1 MNSAQAK
8 QIPLAKILER
18 LGHSPHHEVRGD
30 VWYFSPFRKESEAS
44 FKIDTRQNVWFDYGE
59 GAGGNGLD
67 LINYLHHGRKCTDGS
82 DVSFALGKLTELTGE
97 YSERQDYKTPDL
109 FSRPASTGSP
119 QKSESTLKVVKVR
132 ELRNEALT
140 GYLRERG
147 ISLATTRPYVKEIY
161 YKYGGKNYFALCF
174 ANDSGG
180 YELRNKYF
188 KGVHGSK
195 DISVIR
201 RKNFANQKKNKGEGQ
216 AVTVFEGFM
225 DFLSA
230 LEYHG
235 KPITTPV
242 IVLNSVA
249 MKDRAVEAIKGMEA
263 SKVYLYLDRDNSG
276 RELTGYFQKQL
287 QGITTIDNS
296 DLYAEHKDF
305 NEFLVSSKGQAK
317 SL

>member
-1 MNSAQAK
+1 MNSHQAK
-8 QIPLAKILER
+8 QIPLTKILEQ
-18 LGHSPHHEVRGD
+18 LGYSPHHEARGD

-67 LINYLHHGRKCTDGS
+67 LINYLHYGRKCADGS
-82 DVSFALGKLTELTGE
+82 DVSFVLGKLTELTGE
-97 YSERQDYKTPDL
+97 YSERRDYQTPDL

-119 QKSESTLKVVKVR
+119 QKSESTLEVVRVR

-147 ISLATTRPYVKEIY
+147 ISLATAHPYVKEIY

-195 DISVIR
+195 DISVIG
-201 RKNFANQKKNKGEGQ
+201 RKNFANEKKIDGEQ

-235 KPITTPV
+235 KPVTTPV

-249 MKDRAVEAIKGMEA
+249 MKDRTVEAIKGMEA
-263 SKVYLYLDRDNSG
+263 SKVYLYLDNDVAG
-276 RELTGYFQKQL
+276 RELSGYFQQQL
-287 QGITTIDNS
+287 QDVAIIDNS

-305 NEFLVSSKGQAK
+305 NEFLVSGKKQAK

>member
-1 MNSAQAK
+1 MQ
-8 QIPLAKILER
+8 
-18 LGHSPHHEVRGD
+18 
-30 VWYFSPFRKESEAS
+30 
-44 FKIDTRQNVWFDYGE
+44 
-59 GAGGNGLD
+59 
-67 LINYLHHGRKCTDGS
+67 
-82 DVSFALGKLTELTGE
+82 
-97 YSERQDYKTPDL
+97 
-109 FSRPASTGSP
+109 
-119 QKSESTLKVVKVR
+119 

-147 ISLATTRPYVKEIY
+147 ISKSIASSHVKEIY
-161 YKYGGKNYFALCF
+161 YKRGGKNYFALCF
-174 ANDSGG
+174 SNDSGG

-201 RKNFANQKKNKGEGQ
+201 LKSGANEKKIEGEGQ
-216 AVTVFEGFM
+216 TVTVFEGFM

-249 MKDRAVEAIKGMEA
+249 MKDRAVEAIKGMQA
-263 SKVYLYLDRDNSG
+263 SRVYLYLDRDNSG
-276 RELTGYFQKQL
+276 RELTGYFQQQL
-287 QGITTIDNS
+287 QGTTIVDNS
-296 DLYAEHKDF
+296 DLYVGYKDF
-305 NEFLVSSKGQAK
+305 NEFLVGSKQQAR